1 MDQFLILV
9 EICHHHQIQVQAQ
22 MLHHHHHQ
30 EIYRVHQMDPLQ
42 GIWPV
47 DQTDPLQEWKADQM
61 DLLQAAK
68 VSLAQVHH
76 LRIWPVDQMDLLQEW
91 TWTVME
97 CLHLLQEWKVDQ
109 MDLLQEWKVDQKDL
123 LQGIWPVSQDLWT
136 VDQAVPLLIQP
147 LEWHHNRLKVQ
158 VKVATM
164 TGQHQWTILQMD
176 LLQEWKVDQIHYLV
190 KADQLEDLLQE
201 NPEGHLQ
208 GMADLNLVQPH
219 HHQRWVQ
226 IKWVQIQWLVK
237 WLKWMQDR
245 QAQCLPL
252 CLKTLQR
259 WTLTLTRQQLAM

>member
-123 LQGIWPVSQDLWT
+123 LQVR
-136 VDQAVPLLIQP
+136 V
-147 LEWHHNRLKVQ
+147 
-158 VKVATM
+158 
-164 TGQHQWTILQMD
+164 D
-176 LLQEWKVDQIHYLV
+176 LLQEIWQVDQIHYLV